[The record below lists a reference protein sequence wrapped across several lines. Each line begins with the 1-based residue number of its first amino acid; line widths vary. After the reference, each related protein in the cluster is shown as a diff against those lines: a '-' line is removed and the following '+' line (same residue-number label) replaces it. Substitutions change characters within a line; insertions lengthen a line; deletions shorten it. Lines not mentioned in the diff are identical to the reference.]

1 VIAGA
6 LAGLLA
12 ADELRG
18 LVAVAAQLRATGG
31 DASGTAIGARVGRGH
46 DLHGLDPFRPGDDPR
61 AIDWRARQRTGAL
74 WVRRH
79 HVEGERA
86 IAVLIDDSASMT
98 RARRQ
103 LARRIA
109 AGLAVV
115 AGGGGAAGR
124 GGRPR
129 RCGDARA
136 AAGAPGP
143 RRGRRAAGAAGRG
156 RRAEPGQVA
165 PSRAAP
171 RRARCRPRA
180 RRAVGAGRRSDRA
193 GVGPRR
199 SGPGRGA
206 GRRRGAARAAGR
218 AGRHR
223 AADRRARWRAAAD
236 VDRLRSAER
245 GATRAIDHV
254 LARGFAARVAA
265 WHRELAGAFARVG
278 APLVV
283 IDVAAPPPLAALVA
297 QVVAAWR

>member
-1 VIAGA
+1 VIGGA

-18 LVAVAAQLRATGG
+18 LVAVAARLRATGG

-115 AGGGGAAGR
+115 AGAAALPIAVAGLGAAATRGR
-124 GGRPR
+124 RPVR
-129 RCGDARA
+129 LGPGEVAARLAPLVAAGVRSPDPSSADTPGPDALDVALARA
-136 AAGAPGP
+136 ARWAQADDRIALVSDLADPAPVEALAGAAA
-143 RRGRRAAGAAGRG
+143 RLGRRA
-156 RRAEPGQVA
+156 GQVVTVQLID
-165 PSRAAP
+165 
-171 RRARCRPRA
+171 ARD
-180 RRAVGAGRRSDRA
+180 GAL
-193 GVGPRR
+193 P
-199 SGPGRGA
+199 
-206 GRRRGAARAAGR
+206 
-218 AGRHR
+218 
-223 AADRRARWRAAAD
+223 AD

-245 GATRAIDHV
+245 GATRAIDHAA
-254 LARGFAARVAA
+254 ARGFAARVAA

-283 IDVAAPPPLAALVA
+283 VDVAAPPPLAALVA

>member
-1 VIAGA
+1 
-6 LAGLLA
+6 
-12 ADELRG
+12 
-18 LVAVAAQLRATGG
+18 
-31 DASGTAIGARVGRGH
+31 
-46 DLHGLDPFRPGDDPR
+46 
-61 AIDWRARQRTGAL
+61 
-74 WVRRH
+74 
-79 HVEGERA
+79 
-86 IAVLIDDSASMT
+86 LIDDSASMT

-115 AGGGGAAGR
+115 AGAAALPVAVAGLGAA
-124 GGRPR
+124 
-129 RCGDARA
+129 AT
-136 AAGAPGP
+136 
-143 RRGRRAAGAAGRG
+143 RGRRPVRLGPGEVAARAGAAGRG

-180 RRAVGAGRRSDRA
+180 RRAVGRRPDDRIALVSDLADPAPVEALAGAAARLGRRA
-193 GVGPRR
+193 GQVVTVQLIDARD
-199 SGPGRGA
+199 GA
-206 GRRRGAARAAGR
+206 LP
-218 AGRHR
+218 
-223 AADRRARWRAAAD
+223 AD